1 VIVSHGEP
9 LLRIVPYCWPNG
21 RIVLRLVGDLDA
33 TNAHRLFGFVVDLDL
48 KPGHRIA
55 LNLEE
60 VTSLD
65 SVGAS
70 VLVACQR
77 VARDHA
83 CSLSVTSPSTQA
95 SAVLQMVGLAHLI
108 EQRERTEPLA
118 TIRAMT

>member
-1 VIVSHGEP
+1 VIVSHCAR
-9 LLRIVPYCWPNG
+9 LLGIATYCWPNG

-33 TNAHRLFGFVVDLDL
+33 TNAHRLFDVVVDLDL
-48 KPGHRIA
+48 KPGQRVA
-55 LNLEE
+55 LNLED

-83 CSLSVTSPSTQA
+83 CSFSVTSPSTQVG
-95 SAVLQMVGLAHLI
+95 AVLQMVGLDHLV
-108 EQRERTEPLA
+108 EKRDQPGPLT
-118 TIRAMT
+118 TIRPMT

>member
-1 VIVSHGEP
+1 VIVSHCER
-9 LLRIVPYCWPNG
+9 LLRILTHCWPNG
-21 RIVLRLVGDLDA
+21 RIVLRVVGDLDA
-33 TNAHRLFGFVVDLDL
+33 INAHRLFDVVVDLDL
-48 KPGHRIA
+48 KPGQRVA
-55 LNLEE
+55 LNLEG

-95 SAVLQMVGLAHLI
+95 GAVLQMVGLDHLV
-108 EQRERTEPLA
+108 EQRDQTGPLA

>member
-1 VIVSHGEP
+1 MSHCER
-9 LLRIVPYCWPNG
+9 LLRITPYCWPNG
-21 RIVLRLVGDLDA
+21 RIALRLAGDLDA
-33 TNAHRLFGFVVDLDL
+33 ISAHRLFDVVVDLDL
-48 KPGHRIA
+48 KAGQRVV
-55 LNLEE
+55 LNLED

-95 SAVLQMVGLAHLI
+95 SAVLQMVGLDHLVDKRD
-108 EQRERTEPLA
+108 QTEPSA